1 MFVHNLLTVCSPFP
15 ADNVLYSN
23 HKRKRKGDKKMFF
36 VMDNDTNEVLATTR
50 FENVANKIAKSF
62 GIENC
67 IVRYAE
73 ISSKGLAP
81 VFLNTK

>member
-1 MFVHNLLTVCSPFP
+1 
-15 ADNVLYSN
+15 
-23 HKRKRKGDKKMFF
+23 MFF
-36 VMDNDTNEVLATTR
+36 VMDTDTNEVLATTR

-62 GIENC
+62 GTENC
-67 IVRYAE
+67 IVRYSE

>member
-1 MFVHNLLTVCSPFP
+1 MWYTIIT
-15 ADNVLYSN
+15 
-23 HKRKRKGDKKMFF
+23 KGKEKEIKKMFF

-67 IVRYAE
+67 IVRFAE

>member
-1 MFVHNLLTVCSPFP
+1 
-15 ADNVLYSN
+15 
-23 HKRKRKGDKKMFF
+23 MFF
-36 VMDNDTNEVLATTR
+36 VMDNDTNEVIATTR

-62 GIENC
+62 GAENC